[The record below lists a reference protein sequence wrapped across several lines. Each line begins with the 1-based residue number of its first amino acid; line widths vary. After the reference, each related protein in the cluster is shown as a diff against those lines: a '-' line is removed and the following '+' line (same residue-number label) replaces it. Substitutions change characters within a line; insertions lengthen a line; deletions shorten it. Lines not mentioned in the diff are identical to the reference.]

1 MNDGKSE
8 RGFFRFPDGTP
19 AMLKRAEIC
28 DLVGYRPRTW
38 SRHVAA
44 GYAHGAV
51 RVGGMARWQREVVED
66 WVADGCPPVR
76 KGVRR

>member
-1 MNDGKSE
+1 MAD
-8 RGFFRFPDGTP
+8 RGEGRRFKFPDGTP

-28 DLVGYRPRTW
+28 ALVGYRPRTW
-38 SRHVAA
+38 SRHVASGQA
-44 GYAHGAV
+44 PSGI
-51 RVGGMARWQREVVED
+51 RVGGMTRWQREIVED